1 MKRLLAF
8 LLAKRLRG
16 RRRPLPPPDPT
27 EKEVQSTAGAEWAVV
42 VLLLGVALAG
52 FAFGAVYLA
61 DGSTQLYGVTLGGA
75 FCLLAAALGVAAKRV
90 VPHETRVEPFEIP
103 HEQDEHEQEEADERV
118 ASAAEGVTRRKAI
131 AGAAGV
137 AGVGL
142 GAALVAPAAS
152 LGPNV
157 GSILDNTPWQKGR
170 YLVDEQGKR
179 ISADEFAV
187 GDFVTAFPEK
197 ITGERRERADVP
209 VVLVR
214 LETRELQLTPER
226 QSWAPEGFVAYS
238 QICTH
243 AGCAVSMFRY
253 PLSEPTSH
261 PPALVCPCHYS
272 TFDPRRGAKVTFGPA
287 GRPLPQLPLAIDSE
301 RHLHATG
308 GLSGAPG
315 PSWSGVKRRET

>member
-1 MKRLLAF
+1 MK
-8 LLAKRLRG
+8 K
-16 RRRPLPPPDPT
+16 
-27 EKEVQSTAGAEWAVV
+27 STAGAEWTVV
-42 VLLLGVALAG
+42 ALLLGVALAG
-52 FAFGAVYLA
+52 AAFVAVYLA
-61 DGSTQLYGVTLGGA
+61 DGSTQLYGLTLGGA
-75 FCLLAAALGVAAKRV
+75 FALLALALGIAAKRV
-90 VPHETRVEPFEIP
+90 VPEETRAEPFEIP
-103 HEQDEHEQEEADERV
+103 EEQDEQAEEEADARM

-137 AGVGL
+137 AGIGL

-157 GSILDNTPWQKGR
+157 GSILENSPWQKGR
-170 YLVDEQGKR
+170 HLVDEQGKR
-179 ISADEFAV
+179 ISADDLAV
-187 GDFVTAFPEK
+187 GDFLTAFPEK

-214 LETRELQLTPER
+214 MRADELQLSPDR
-226 QSWAPEGFVAYS
+226 AGWAPEGFVAYS

-243 AGCAVSMFRY
+243 AGCAVTMFRY
-253 PLSEPTSH
+253 PLSEQTSH

-287 GRPLPQLPLAIDSE
+287 GRPLPQLPLAIDSD
-301 RHLHATG
+301 RTLMATG

-315 PSWSGVKRRET
+315 PSWSGLKRRRT